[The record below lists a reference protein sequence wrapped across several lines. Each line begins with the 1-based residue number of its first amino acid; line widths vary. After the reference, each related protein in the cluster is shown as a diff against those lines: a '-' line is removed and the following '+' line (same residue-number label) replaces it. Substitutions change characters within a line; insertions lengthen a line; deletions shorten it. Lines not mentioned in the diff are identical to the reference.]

1 MAHDA
6 GRQRAVTAEL
16 SRRALN
22 RATLDRQLLL
32 ERSAM
37 SVPAAV
43 DHLVGVQAQTP
54 HTWYTGLWS
63 RLEAFDPVAVGE
75 LLERREL
82 VRVVLMRSTLHL
94 VTPEDVAGLRTWVQP
109 VLDRDLF
116 RNQTHGK
123 PIAGVDVEA
132 LVAAAR
138 AALADGPL
146 TNKRLGEILAPMWP
160 DCPPATL
167 VYAVR
172 NQLPLVQV
180 PPRGVWGRSGSIAHA
195 TAEAWVGER
204 AASALEP
211 SRVILCFLAAFGP
224 ASVRDLQIWS
234 GLTRLREVVEPMRS
248 QLHTFRDEHGVEL
261 FDLPDARLPD
271 ELTPAPPRFLSD
283 FDNVVLSYADRA
295 RITTE
300 PYWLPAHRQQRP
312 APQLLLVD
320 GFTAADWTVDEGE
333 DAATLTVRPYDAFGD
348 DDAAAI
354 VTEGMSLLRF
364 LAPNAASHEV
374 VFREH
379 PILRG
384 RA

>member
-1 MAHDA
+1 M
-6 GRQRAVTAEL
+6 TAEL

-32 ERSAM
+32 ERSRM
-37 SVPAAV
+37 SVPDAV

-94 VTPEDVAGLRTWVQP
+94 VVPEDVAGLRTWVQP

-123 PIAGVDVEA
+123 PIAGVDVES

-146 TNKRLGEILAPMWP
+146 TNKRLGEILAPHWP

-180 PPRGVWGRSGSIAHA
+180 PPRGVWGRSGSIAHT
-195 TAEAWVGER
+195 TAEAWLGER
-204 AASALEP
+204 PPTPLEP
-211 SRVILCFLAAFGP
+211 SRVILRFLAAFGP
-224 ASVRDLQIWS
+224 ASVRDLQNWS
-234 GLTRLREVVEPMRS
+234 GLTRLREIVEPMRS
-248 QLHTFRDEHGVEL
+248 SQLRTFRDEQGVEL
-261 FDLPDARLPD
+261 FDLPDVRLPD
-271 ELTPAPPRFLSD
+271 EQTPAPPRFISD
-283 FDNVVLSYADRA
+283 FDNVVLSYADRT

-300 PYWLPAHRQQRP
+300 PYWLPAYRQQRP
-312 APQLLLVD
+312 APQLLLLD

-333 DAATLTVRPYDAFGD
+333 DAATLTVRPYDAFAD
-348 DDAAAI
+348 HDAAAI
-354 VTEGMSLLRF
+354 ITEGMSLLRF
-364 LAPNAASHEV
+364 LAPGAASHEV
-374 VFREH
+374 VFRER
-379 PILRG
+379 PIP
-384 RA
+384 RARA

>member
-1 MAHDA
+1 M
-6 GRQRAVTAEL
+6 TAEL

-32 ERSAM
+32 ERSRM
-37 SVPAAV
+37 SVPDAV

-94 VTPEDVAGLRTWVQP
+94 VVPEDVAGLRTWVQP

-146 TNKRLGEILAPMWP
+146 TNKRLGEILAPHWP

-180 PPRGVWGRSGSIAHA
+180 PPRGVWGRSGSIAHT
-195 TAEAWVGER
+195 TAEAWLGER
-204 AASALEP
+204 PPTPVEP
-211 SRVILCFLAAFGP
+211 SRVILRFLAAFGP
-224 ASVRDLQIWS
+224 ASVRDLQNWS
-234 GLTRLREVVEPMRS
+234 GLTGLREIVEPMRS
-248 QLHTFRDEHGVEL
+248 SQLRTFRDEQGVEL
-261 FDLPDARLPD
+261 FDLPDLRLPD
-271 ELTPAPPRFLSD
+271 EQTPAPPRFISD
-283 FDNVVLSYADRA
+283 FDNVVLSYADRT

-312 APQLLLVD
+312 APQLLLLD

-333 DAATLTVRPYDAFGD
+333 DAATLTVRPYDAFAD
-348 DDAAAI
+348 HDAAAI
-354 VTEGMSLLRF
+354 ITEGMSLLRF
-364 LAPNAASHEV
+364 LAPGAASHEV
-374 VFREH
+374 VFRER
-379 PILRG
+379 PIP
-384 RA
+384 RARA